1 MARSGPPVAFE
12 GERNWLFAKWQVPN
26 EFHFV
31 ASLLHTW
38 NGNLLQSASAQV
50 VSALGLVFKTSNV
63 PLNVAFNWDAGK
75 PV

>member
-12 GERNWLFAKWQVPN
+12 GERNRLFAEWQVPD

-38 NGNLLQSASAQV
+38 NGNLLQSA
-50 VSALGLVFKTSNV
+50 LRK
-63 PLNVAFNWDAGK
+63 
-75 PV
+75 